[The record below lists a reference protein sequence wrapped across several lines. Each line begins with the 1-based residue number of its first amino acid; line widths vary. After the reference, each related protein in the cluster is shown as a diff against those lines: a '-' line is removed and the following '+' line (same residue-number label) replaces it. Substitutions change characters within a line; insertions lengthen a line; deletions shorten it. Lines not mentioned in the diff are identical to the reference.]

1 VRAVAPIFMAAMLAA
16 LPLAAQQP
24 APASKAPPAAAKPAA
39 AAPAAAAPGYA
50 AERGSPAAIAAFR
63 EAVKADKKAVVTKN
77 MDLTEAEAKKF
88 WPLYEAYQKDLDKVT
103 QRQNKAILDYVNQS
117 SSMTD
122 ANAKRIARELL
133 DADAEEQR
141 LRERQL
147 KKLYAIMPARKA
159 IRYLQIEN
167 KIRTL
172 SHYDMGA
179 QIPLVQ

>member
-1 VRAVAPIFMAAMLAA
+1 MRLVRPALLAACLAA
-16 LPLAAQQP
+16 LPALAQQP
-24 APASKAPPAAAKPAA
+24 APPPD
-39 AAPAAAAPGYA
+39 
-50 AERGSPAAIAAFR
+50 RGSPAAVAALR
-63 EAVKADKKAVVTKN
+63 DAVKADKRAVVAKN
-77 MDLTEAEAKKF
+77 MELTEAEAKKF
-88 WPLYEAYQKDLDKVT
+88 WPLYDAYQKDLAKVL
-103 QRQNKAILDYVNQS
+103 QRQNRAVVEYVNQA

-122 ANAKRIARELL
+122 TNAKRLVRELL

-147 KKLYAIMPARKA
+147 KKLYAVLPARKA

-172 SHYDMGA
+172 NHFDMGA

>member
-1 VRAVAPIFMAAMLAA
+1 MRLLSRMLLAATVAA
-16 LPLAAQQP
+16 LPALAQQP
-24 APASKAPPAAAKPAA
+24 PAAKPATSPPA
-39 AAPAAAAPGYA
+39 AKAAPAPAP
-50 AERGSPAAIAAFR
+50 ERGSPAAVSAFR
-63 EAVKADKKAVVTKN
+63 DAVKADKRAVVQKN

-88 WPLYEAYQKDLDKVT
+88 WPLYDAYQKDLDRVL
-103 QRQNKAILDYVNQS
+103 QRQNRAIVEYVNQA

-122 ANAKRIARELL
+122 TNAKRLARELL

-147 KKLYAIMPARKA
+147 KRLYAALPARKA

>member
-1 VRAVAPIFMAAMLAA
+1 MRAVSRIVLVATLAA
-16 LPLAAQQP
+16 VPAIAQQ
-24 APASKAPPAAAKPAA
+24 A
-39 AAPAAAAPGYA
+39 AAPAAPGYA
-50 AERGSPAAIAAFR
+50 AERGSPAAVAAFR
-63 EAVKADKKAVVTKN
+63 DAVRADKKAVVAKN
-77 MDLTEAEAKKF
+77 MELTEAEAKKF

-117 SSMTD
+117 STMTD

-147 KKLYAIMPARKA
+147 KRLYAILPARKA

-172 SHYDMGA
+172 GHYDMGA

>member
-1 VRAVAPIFMAAMLAA
+1 LAATLAA

-24 APASKAPPAAAKPAA
+24 APASKAPPAPAKPAA
-39 AAPAAAAPGYA
+39 AAPAPAAPGYA

-63 EAVKADKKAVVTKN
+63 EAVRADKKAVVTRN

-88 WPLYEAYQKDLDKVT
+88 WPVYEAYQKDLDKVT

-147 KKLYAIMPARKA
+147 KKLYAILPARKA

-172 SHYDMGA
+172 NHYDMGA

>member
-1 VRAVAPIFMAAMLAA
+1 MRFLTCSLLAACLAAFPAVAQKAAS
-16 LPLAAQQP
+16 P
-24 APASKAPPAAAKPAA
+24 APA
-39 AAPAAAAPGYA
+39 AAPAPAP
-50 AERGSPAAIAAFR
+50 ERGSPAAVAAFR
-63 EAVKADKKAVVTKN
+63 DAVKADKRAVVARN
-77 MDLTEAEAKKF
+77 MELTEAEAKKF
-88 WPLYEAYQKDLDKVT
+88 WPLYDAYQKDLDKVV
-103 QRQNKAILDYVNQS
+103 QRQNRVIVEYVNQAS
-117 SSMTD
+117 AMTD
-122 ANAKRIARELL
+122 TNAKRIARELL

-172 SHYDMGA
+172 SHFDMGA

>member
-1 VRAVAPIFMAAMLAA
+1 MRAVSRIVLVATLAA
-16 LPLAAQQP
+16 APAIAQQ
-24 APASKAPPAAAKPAA
+24 A
-39 AAPAAAAPGYA
+39 AAPAAPGYA
-50 AERGSPAAIAAFR
+50 VERGSPAAVAAFR
-63 EAVKADKKAVVTKN
+63 DAVRADKKAVVAKN
-77 MDLTEAEAKKF
+77 MELTEAEAKKF

-117 SSMTD
+117 STMTD

-147 KKLYAIMPARKA
+147 KRLYAILPARKA

-172 SHYDMGA
+172 GHYDMGA